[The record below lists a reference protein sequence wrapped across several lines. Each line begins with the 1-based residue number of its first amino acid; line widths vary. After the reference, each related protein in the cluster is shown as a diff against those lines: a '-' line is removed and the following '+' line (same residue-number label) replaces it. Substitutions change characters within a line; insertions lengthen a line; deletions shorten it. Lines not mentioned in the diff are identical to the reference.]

1 MDAALNGAKAH
12 VDPAVNCIKKTI
24 MTDEIV
30 ARVGGTYELT
40 VKILP
45 FINFVMYDKDNH
57 VISVRGGTISIDGTT
72 VTIPG
77 STTSSVYY
85 DFAPTRTERRQLRNP
100 TKDDYLNAK
109 TAPTA
114 SVPFNNI
121 WRVNILWEVSRDE
134 YQEDETELL
143 FTEIATAESDI
154 PGNAKPTIA
163 FSDIKGQEGGFR
175 PAPYFRYEENRM
187 YTCTGAREP
196 NTQAIISNSTIPV
209 DTPVKK
215 TKG

>member
-1 MDAALNGAKAH
+1 MDAALNGADAH
-12 VDPAVNCIKKTI
+12 IIADANYTKKTI
-24 MTDEIV
+24 ITDEIV

-45 FINFVMYDKDNH
+45 FINFVIYDKNNR

-77 STTSSVYY
+77 STNSAVYY
-85 DFAPTRTERRQLRNP
+85 EFAPDHTVRNQLQNP
-100 TKDDYLNAK
+100 TKEDYLNAK

-121 WRVNILWEVSRDE
+121 WRVNILWEV
-134 YQEDETELL
+134 
-143 FTEIATAESDI
+143 
-154 PGNAKPTIA
+154 G
-163 FSDIKGQEGGFR
+163 KGTLQEGNSQTD
-175 PAPYFRYEENRM
+175 PYFKYEETRL

-196 NTQAIISNSTIPV
+196 NNEAIISNSTIPV
-209 DTPVKK
+209 DIT
-215 TKG
+215 